1 MQFDTFSDFL
11 AMGKH
16 GVFVWSAYAL
26 VLISMLI
33 LHIRTYRQ
41 HKRLSQQL
49 QTYKQ
54 QFTPPSSM
62 SDC

>member
-16 GVFVWSAYAL
+16 GVFVWSTYAI

-33 LHIRTYRQ
+33 LHIHTYRQ

-49 QTYKQ
+49 KTYKQ